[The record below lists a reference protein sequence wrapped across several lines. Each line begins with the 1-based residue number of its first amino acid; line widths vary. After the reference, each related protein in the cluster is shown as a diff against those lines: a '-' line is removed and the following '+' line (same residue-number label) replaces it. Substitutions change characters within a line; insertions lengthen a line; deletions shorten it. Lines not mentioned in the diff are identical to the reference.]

1 MSPKIH
7 DMDQLKKDA
16 NEIIE
21 YLYDIIR
28 KIPLRKTKEEINSL
42 IRQAALR
49 INHFKS
55 NHECDHG
62 ILNRALISIE
72 ELNGIKK
79 CEDERRLQNARED
92 ISKISFIISLAKNW
106 NETQSRT

>member
-7 DMDQLKKDA
+7 DMSQLEKDV
-16 NEIIE
+16 NEIKE
-21 YLYDIIR
+21 YLSDIIR
-28 KIPLRKTKEEINSL
+28 KISLHKTKEERNSL
-42 IRQAALR
+42 ISHGALR
-49 INHFKS
+49 IREFKL

-72 ELNGIKK
+72 ELNGVRK
-79 CEDERRLQNARED
+79 CKDERRLRNARED
-92 ISKISFIISLAKNW
+92 ISRISFIISHAKDW